1 MSAEPVNTM
10 HDMYWLISPPFAL
23 LYTLLLVVMVAVTV
37 VRAGRL
43 SWRLFGGVP
52 RRRIP
57 LDRAL
62 DGSVSADDLAR
73 AALANLVSHET
84 PPQERL
90 AQLRALPRVELDA
103 ALRTLRAAD
112 ARFDYLWRRLAILV
126 SSTRSLMRLALIAAA
141 FITAYGFFPT
151 WDYFTYG
158 DRSGSGT
165 IAGVPDYIVKA
176 LYQAGEWSL
185 ARLALGLAVAGVLCV
200 VAMVFDGLLQ
210 RRLASWKYF
219 YATARDAFSGG
230 QPLE

>member
-1 MSAEPVNTM
+1 MR
-10 HDMYWLISPPFAL
+10 DIYWLTSPSFAV
-23 LYTLLLVVMVAVTV
+23 LYTLLLAVIVAVTV

-84 PPQERL
+84 PPPERL

-103 ALRTLRAAD
+103 GLRTLRAAD

-126 SSTRSLMRLALIAAA
+126 SSTRSLMRLALIAAV

-151 WDYFTYG
+151 WMYFYNDSNVTG
-158 DRSGSGT
+158 LK
-165 IAGVPDYIVKA
+165 V
-176 LYQAGEWSL
+176 LYEAGEWIL
-185 ARLALGLAVAGVLCV
+185 ARLSLGLGVAGGLCV

-210 RRLASWKYF
+210 HRLASWKYL

-230 QPLE
+230 